1 MEMINRA
8 SNDSSRAV
16 DIQSISTALIQ
27 LGEQLSLALVSD
39 EGEGLLVIHLVL
51 LQKLLHQDIANADDT
66 DGPRLRRL
74 KSSLTGTSSST

>member
-27 LGEQLSLALVSD
+27 LGEQLSLALVSGD
-39 EGEGLLVIHLVL
+39 RFDLWVVNLVL
-51 LQKLLHQDIANADDT
+51 LQKLLHQDLANADET

-74 KSSLTGTSSST
+74 NNSLTGTSSST

>member
-27 LGEQLSLALVSD
+27 LGEQLSLALVGDSRFH
-39 EGEGLLVIHLVL
+39 LLVIDAVL
-51 LQKLLHQDIANADDT
+51 SQKLLHQDVANADGT
-66 DGPRLRRL
+66 DGPP
-74 KSSLTGTSSST
+74 